1 MEMITSEKKLNQIFS
16 FRISFK
22 NWNMNRASSGHRA
35 QRRGLR
41 PSPTVD
47 LFAFA
52 VSEGGGELLYH
63 FSNDRLFKL
72 MVARSSQKKV
82 SDNCRFASK
91 INELKKS
98 EVQN

>member
-1 MEMITSEKKLNQIFS
+1 MIVWGNFWSDLTTAPLLNGDDNFWKEAESNFQFSNIIQKLEHES
-16 FRISFK
+16 RLK
-22 NWNMNRASSGHRA
+22 RA

-47 LFAFA
+47 LFACA

-72 MVARSSQKKV
+72 MVARSLALV
-82 SDNCRFASK
+82 MPT
-91 INELKKS
+91 
-98 EVQN
+98 